1 MGRKGSERLV
11 SKSWSLGTTQDLS
24 GGGGREYPAVSTV
37 DPSARRALL
46 CALAFWLIPAL
57 LRPHLN
63 PAEHPSREHR
73 EFWLN
78 HSYNPTSLPCP
89 ALLTS
94 SVLPWPFPWWIGF
107 LPVSGHAAPLCWAS
121 ISALSL
127 KEQSSMDGSTENDT
141 LVWPSLGLLFS
152 GVAHRV
158 KLQQACPPFMPGEI
172 ISWGPLT
179 SILER
184 RSLRQ
189 PLLAFC
195 SQALSYL
202 EFFESFSPGHF
213 VCVCV
218 Q

>member
-1 MGRKGSERLV
+1 
-11 SKSWSLGTTQDLS
+11 
-24 GGGGREYPAVSTV
+24 
-37 DPSARRALL
+37 
-46 CALAFWLIPAL
+46 
-57 LRPHLN
+57 
-63 PAEHPSREHR
+63 
-73 EFWLN
+73 
-78 HSYNPTSLPCP
+78 
-89 ALLTS
+89 
-94 SVLPWPFPWWIGF
+94 
-107 LPVSGHAAPLCWAS
+107 
-121 ISALSL
+121 
-127 KEQSSMDGSTENDT
+127 MDGSTENDT